1 MMLVRILESLVCV
14 LFTVGCESLCGH
26 QSNARATSSDN
37 CDFALHAKQ
46 LVGVEVVSLSHC
58 A

>member
-1 MMLVRILESLVCV
+1 MMLVKVLISLVCIM
-14 LFTVGCESLCGH
+14 FTVGSESLCGH